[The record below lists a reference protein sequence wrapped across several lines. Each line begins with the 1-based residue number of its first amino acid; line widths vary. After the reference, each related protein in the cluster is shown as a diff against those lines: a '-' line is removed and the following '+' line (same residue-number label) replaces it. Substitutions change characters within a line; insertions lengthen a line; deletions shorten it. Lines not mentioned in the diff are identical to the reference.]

1 MHQHNTNYV
10 GIDISKSKFD
20 VRSTESSKGV
30 VYQYTP
36 EGMKQFIQLL
46 QQIQPKL
53 ICLEATGGLERKLVA
68 LLHKHKFPVAVVN
81 PRQIRDFARAK
92 NRLAKTD
99 QIDANTI
106 MEFAQTM
113 NPRITEPLIQ
123 AQQKMRDFTAR
134 RGQVCKQLLQERNRL
149 GTAADK
155 QVAKLINQSIRFL
168 EKQLKAIEKEL
179 KQLID
184 ADEESRKRSKILQSV
199 PGIAGTTAA
208 LLISELPELGSLN
221 RKQISRLVGVA
232 PTNRDSGTLRGK
244 RTIGGGRVRVRNGLY
259 MPTVTA
265 LNHNPVIRT
274 FYKRL
279 VKNGKPKMVSLV
291 AAMRKLLTI
300 LNTMVKEGKQWEA
313 KVINF

>member
-20 VRSTESSKGV
+20 VRSSESSKGG

-36 EGMKQFIQLL
+36 DGMKQFIQLL

-92 NRLAKTD
+92 NQLAKTD

-113 NPRITEPLIQ
+113 NPRITEPVTP
-123 AQQKMRDFTAR
+123 AQQKIRDFTAR
-134 RGQVCKQLLQERNRL
+134 RGQVCKQLHQERNRL

-155 QVAKLINQSIRFL
+155 QVTKLINQSIRFL
-168 EKQLKAIEKEL
+168 EKQLKAIEKAL

-184 ADEESRKRSKILQSV
+184 ADEESCKRSKILQSV

-221 RKQISRLVGVA
+221 RKQVSRLVGVA
-232 PTNRDSGTLRGK
+232 PTNRDSGTMRGK
-244 RTIGGGRVRVRNGLY
+244 RTIGGGRVRIRNGLY
-259 MPTVTA
+259 MPTVSA
-265 LNHNPVIRT
+265 LNHNPVIRA

-279 VKNGKPKMVSLV
+279 VENGKPKMVALV
-291 AAMRKLLTI
+291 AAMRKLLII

-313 KVINF
+313 KVIKF

>member
-1 MHQHNTNYV
+1 MHQRNTNCV

-20 VRSTESSKGV
+20 VRSSESSKGI

-36 EGMKQFIQLL
+36 DGMKQFIQLL
-46 QQIQPKL
+46 QQIQPEL

-106 MEFAQTM
+106 MEFAQVM
-113 NPRITEPLIQ
+113 NPRITEPVTQ

-134 RGQVCKQLLQERNRL
+134 RGQVCKQLLRERNRL
-149 GTAADK
+149 GITADK
-155 QVAKLINQSIRFL
+155 QVAKLINQSIRLL
-168 EKQLKAIEKEL
+168 EKQLKVIEKEL

-199 PGIAGTTAA
+199 PGVAGTTAA

-221 RKQISRLVGVA
+221 RKQVSRLVGVA
-232 PTNRDSGTLRGK
+232 PTNRDSGDMRGK

-265 LNHNPVIRT
+265 LNHNPVISA

-279 VKNGKPKMVSLV
+279 VENGKPKLVALV
-291 AAMRKLLTI
+291 AAMRKLLII

-313 KVINF
+313 KVINS